1 MADGRARCHTLRRR
15 GGPTREG
22 RRGRARRFDGGRRRR
37 LFGLLQRRQE
47 EEGDSRAY
55 DSIPSLL
62 ARADATI
69 TLLLDPVGLLLLRKE
84 DS

>member
-1 MADGRARCHTLRRR
+1 M
-15 GGPTREG
+15 
-22 RRGRARRFDGGRRRR
+22 
-37 LFGLLQRRQE
+37 QE

>member
-1 MADGRARCHTLRRR
+1 MPYAEATRRSVA
-15 GGPTREG
+15 GGS
-22 RRGRARRFDGGRRRR
+22 GGRRRR
-37 LFGLLQRRQE
+37 LRQE

-69 TLLLDPVGLLLLRKE
+69 TLLFDPVGLLLLGKE